1 MDTIR
6 RVLKSTKQTDNPRM
20 LVRVE
25 AVEKMLKDYDELRAM
40 MVAFRHA
47 ANSIGKSTGV
57 ITSHVDHEEAAQ
69 SVCGDHL
76 YIEMISEA
84 EERFKLQA
92 VENDQLKARVER
104 LHRILKDCAP
114 QLQNKDELY
123 GLKWAI
129 CDVLNETPAQSL
141 AEHDAA
147 LLEQFGRKVICTT
160 AKVDGDTLSAVKDF
174 AYEEAAQIRQ
184 EALSNG

>member
-25 AVEKMLKDYDELRAM
+25 TVEKMLKDYDERGAM
-40 MVAFRHA
+40 ITAFRHA
-47 ANSIGKSTGV
+47 ANSLAIEAG
-57 ITSHVDHEEAAQ
+57 ITQSHVDHDEAAQ

-84 EERFKLQA
+84 EERFKRLS
-92 VENDQLKARVER
+92 VKYER
-104 LHRILKDCAP
+104 LRASVVPVLSDMEYLLSHQTRSPEDGSVDIDG
-114 QLQNKDELY
+114 QN
-123 GLKWAI
+123 A
-129 CDVLNETPAQSL
+129 
-141 AEHDAA
+141 HD
-147 LLEQFGRKVICTT
+147 L
-160 AKVDGDTLSAVKDF
+160 D
-174 AYEEAAQIRQ
+174 